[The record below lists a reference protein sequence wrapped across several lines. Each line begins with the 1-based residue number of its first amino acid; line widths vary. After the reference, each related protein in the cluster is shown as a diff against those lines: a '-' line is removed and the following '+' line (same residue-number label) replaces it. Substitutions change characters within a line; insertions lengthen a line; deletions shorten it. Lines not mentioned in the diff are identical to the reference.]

1 MHLLIILII
10 LIFVKDNKVGWIIVV
25 TLLTITVQ
33 LDRIWYV
40 MKPKNYD
47 QVQTEKLKK
56 ALNPD
61 YKQENKTND

>member
-10 LIFVKDNKVGWIIVV
+10 LIFVKDNKIGWIIVV

-40 MKPKNYD
+40 MKPKDYD
-47 QVQTEKLKK
+47 QVQTEKWRK
-56 ALNPD
+56 ALNLD
-61 YKQENKTND
+61 HKQENKTND